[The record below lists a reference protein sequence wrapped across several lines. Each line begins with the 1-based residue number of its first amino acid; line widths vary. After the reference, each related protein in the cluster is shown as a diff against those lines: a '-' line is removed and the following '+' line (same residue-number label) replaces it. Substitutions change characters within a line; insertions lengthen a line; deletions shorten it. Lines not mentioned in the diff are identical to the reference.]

1 MWSTVGPALGK
12 IAPIA
17 KIQNLTTKPCYPIF
31 QSPCQTLGLLNLY
44 MFLGQKLCIRTSER
58 PLETLIPWLG
68 DWVGDKNFCICSSE
82 ELLSL
87 YTWGWT
93 PPNLFGPSSSNW
105 TKERDRMCLRF
116 WLEVEYLPPIVI
128 LSNHQSHFEW
138 CNLYLYFNLYFYRA
152 SELSQIQKQIDVATN
167 DPPWGSAWKFESGST
182 NIMPT
187 HQKT

>member
-93 PPNLFGPSSSNW
+93 PPNLFGPSSSKW
-105 TKERDRMCLRF
+105 KKRETGC
-116 WLEVEYLPPIVI
+116 V
-128 LSNHQSHFEW
+128 
-138 CNLYLYFNLYFYRA
+138 
-152 SELSQIQKQIDVATN
+152 
-167 DPPWGSAWKFESGST
+167 WGSDLRLSICLLLWSWATINHTLNGATCIFISICTFTGPQ
-182 NIMPT
+182 NY
-187 HQKT
+187 H